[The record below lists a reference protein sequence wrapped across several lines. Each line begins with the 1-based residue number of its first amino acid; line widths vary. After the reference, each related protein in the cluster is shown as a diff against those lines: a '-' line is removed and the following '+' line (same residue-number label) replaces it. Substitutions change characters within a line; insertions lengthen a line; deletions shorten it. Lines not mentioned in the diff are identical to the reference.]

1 VVAEPVRLPFFYSS
15 ASDAQ
20 RDTWHHLPLWG
31 DEGIDIT
38 NVERMIVPG
47 LRGHS
52 QRQLLGRANR
62 LILDTCNVR
71 EFLGGLEPGEGD
83 DNPEIRYQ
91 VHLDIKPSNIVVPA
105 GEPRLIDSDVARC
118 PVPERQWT
126 TQRDSG
132 WQGDF
137 VYQAPAYDERRPA
150 GVGSPAAKPY
160 SAVPSIAALGVD
172 ARQRKLP
179 AYAIRSFVIRDCCDG
194 STPGFSADI
203 VGDAQTVDAQVWSV
217 ATEPWTLSVNRWS
230 TVVRLTVT
238 IRDRQLVSDYREGL
252 QRFLNALLALLL
264 LVLTMV
270 LTALNHQPQAPTFL
284 LVMLR
289 SIRHYGH
296 RGDSDGHSL
305 LGCNATGRSKGVF
318 RLAA

>member
-1 VVAEPVRLPFFYSS
+1 VQPQRGVISLMLPRLS
-15 ASDAQ
+15 
-20 RDTWHHLPLWG
+20 
-31 DEGIDIT
+31 
-38 NVERMIVPG
+38 
-47 LRGHS
+47 GHS

-62 LILDTCNVR
+62 LILDTCNAR
-71 EFLGGLEPGEGD
+71 EVLGELEPRDGD
-83 DNPEIRYQ
+83 DSYQ

-105 GEPRLIDSDVARC
+105 GEPQVIDFGVARC

-126 TQRDSG
+126 TQRDIG
-132 WQGDF
+132 RQGDF

-150 GVGSPAAKPY
+150 AVGRSAAKPY
-160 SAVPSIAALGVD
+160 MAVPSIPAFGADDHRWELPPD
-172 ARQRKLP
+172 AIWP
-179 AYAIRSFVIRDCCDG
+179 FVIRSCCDG
-194 STPGFSADI
+194 STPGLSADI
-203 VGDAQTVDAQVWSV
+203 VGDAQTVGAQVWSV
-217 ATEPWTLSVNRWS
+217 GTEPRSLRVNRWS

-252 QRFLNALLALLL
+252 RRFLSALLALLL
-264 LVLTMV
+264 VVLAMV
-270 LTALNHQPQAPTFL
+270 LAALSHQPQAPMFL

-289 SIRHYGH
+289 SIRRYGH